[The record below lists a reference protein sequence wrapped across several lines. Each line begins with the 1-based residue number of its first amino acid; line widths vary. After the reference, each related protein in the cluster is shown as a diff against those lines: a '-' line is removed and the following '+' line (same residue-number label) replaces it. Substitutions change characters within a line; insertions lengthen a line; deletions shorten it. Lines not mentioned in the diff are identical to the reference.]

1 MDQRSLAVDPH
12 RVVNPPPASLAQ
24 PPPVVGMF
32 FIPNYD
38 AEIAP
43 LRGDGAQRYAPIT
56 VADYRTERF
65 ARTAGGDAG

>member
-1 MDQRSLAVDPH
+1 
-12 RVVNPPPASLAQ
+12 
-24 PPPVVGMF
+24 MF

-43 LRGDGAQRYAPIT
+43 VHGGADRYLPIT

-65 ARTAGGDAG
+65 ARTAGGDA